1 METKVAKNFSGPLM
15 KQNIK
20 SNVALIVAIT
30 LIMLLMSTVMN
41 YAMSIMGESTS
52 ETDVTEYQ
60 TEFYTYLGAMAAYDS
75 SSGAKLSYDDF
86 ISSEDKS
93 AYETAFS
100 ILNAQSGTDLSVSGF
115 QQAADGLSKSDVP
128 VEDYVKQFEYNYV
141 LMQNKGCFT
150 GDDLS
155 VQGIMDIMLET
166 MGMDSQQIEMMT
178 SMDSTAMIDQMY
190 YIVTGLLPLFLLI
203 VFLANSL
210 IVDQVDKGSM
220 AYVLSTPTKRS
231 AVAKTQITFM
241 VTVPFIIIVL
251 VCISRLISTRAFFGE
266 VNVASTIALF
276 GGMYLLAQAVAGICF
291 MGSCIFN
298 RSRSS
303 MAFGG
308 GISVWFF
315 LASLLGMFGSD
326 MMVNMGIGVK
336 QLGYFNKT
344 TLVGLYDINS
354 LATVGTDSVD
364 YSFVWKCA
372 VLAAVAVV
380 CYAVGAVRFKKKDL
394 PL

>member
-1 METKVAKNFSGPLM
+1 METKVAKNISGPLM

-41 YAMSIMGESTS
+41 YAMSIMDESIS

-100 ILNAQSGTDLSVSGF
+100 ILNAQSGADLSVSGF

-166 MGMDSQQIEMMT
+166 MGMDSQRIETMT
-178 SMDSTAMIDQMY
+178 SMDPTAMINQMY
-190 YIVTGLLPLFLLI
+190 YTVTCLLPLFLLI

-251 VCISRLISTRAFFGE
+251 ACISCLISTRDFFGE

-276 GGMYLLAQAVAGICF
+276 GGMYLLSQAVAGICF

>member
-190 YIVTGLLPLFLLI
+190 YMVTGLLPLFLLI

-276 GGMYLLAQAVAGICF
+276 GGMYLLVQAVAGICF